1 MGFGTERAKWL
12 GWCGVAIGLGLWVLV
27 SSGLADVAAP
37 DPAGHGAVTHGEH
50 GAVQAGLSPTGLTPE
65 EELAYSLFMHR
76 SSGIALVILGVLVMA
91 DRLTRRRY
99 GSIQIGIGLLWL
111 AFGAHLFIRSDLEGW
126 PVGPAGF
133 VESFSMATAG
143 EWMQHKALSLI
154 PLTLGVWTLTS
165 RSVLPSASWNYA
177 LGAVLSVGVAGLLI
191 HQHLDHRTMDL
202 VNLQHRLM
210 ALTALVIAAG
220 SVAEGL
226 GRFRWTHKPLLV
238 PCGFLVLGLQLVFY
252 IE

>member
-12 GWCGVAIGLGLWVLV
+12 GWYGVALGFGLWVLA

-50 GAVQAGLSPTGLTPE
+50 GTVQAGLSPTGMTPE
-65 EELAYSLFMHR
+65 ERLAYSLFMHR
-76 SSGIALVILGVLVMA
+76 SSGIALVILGALVMT

-99 GSIQIGIGLLWL
+99 GSIRIGIGLLWL
-111 AFGAHLFIRSDLEGW
+111 AFGAHLLIRSDPEGW

-165 RSVLPSASWNYA
+165 RSVLPSAFWNYA
-177 LGAVLSVGVAGLLI
+177 LGAVLSAGVAGLLI
-191 HQHLDHRTMDL
+191 HQHLDHQTMDL

-220 SVAEGL
+220 SVGEGL
-226 GRFRWTHKPLLV
+226 GRFRWTHKPWLV
-238 PCGFLVLGLQLVFY
+238 PCGFIVLGLQLALY